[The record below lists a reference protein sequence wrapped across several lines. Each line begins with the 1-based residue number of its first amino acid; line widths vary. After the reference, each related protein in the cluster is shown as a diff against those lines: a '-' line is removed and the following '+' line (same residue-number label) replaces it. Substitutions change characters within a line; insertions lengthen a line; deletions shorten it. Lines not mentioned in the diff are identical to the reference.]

1 MYYICVHF
9 FIKKTI
15 EVLLNFNFII
25 ADDNLESKYYIQVT
39 QNSRKNVTVRC
50 QVSGKNV

>member
-15 EVLLNFNFII
+15 EVLLNFNFINL
-25 ADDNLESKYYIQVT
+25 DDNLESKYYIQGGPKFPEQRNGT
-39 QNSRKNVTVRC
+39 LLS
-50 QVSGKNV
+50 SH